1 MSVWIELL
9 RELAV
14 ALVWSIHYLRTEK
27 NVKVRAVGREKR
39 ERELLIQDT
48 YFRMKRSELSAFGGL
63 TMPIYV
69 HFIS

>member
-1 MSVWIELL
+1 MPVGKVYQGYVGITYGRLTFSRTI
-9 RELAV
+9 
-14 ALVWSIHYLRTEK
+14 RTEK

-63 TMPIYV
+63 TMPIY
-69 HFIS
+69 